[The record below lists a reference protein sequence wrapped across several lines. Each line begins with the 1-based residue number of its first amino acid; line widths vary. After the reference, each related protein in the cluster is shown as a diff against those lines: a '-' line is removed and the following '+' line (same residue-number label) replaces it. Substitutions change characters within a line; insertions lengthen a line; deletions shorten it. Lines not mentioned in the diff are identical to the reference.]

1 VANLEECI
9 AAGMLRADRDAVAFR
24 HEIARVAIEE
34 ELAPDRRMELHRRAL
49 PALAARA
56 GQADLARLAHHAEAA
71 GDVEAVLEYAPAAGE
86 RAAVLAAHREAAAQF
101 ARALRFADALPGEER
116 TALLDRRSYECYLTN
131 AMEEAIEARRQ
142 ALDAYADR
150 GDTLRAGDAHRWLS
164 RLYWFKGDNLAAE
177 EEAARAVEL
186 LETLPPGV
194 ELAWAY
200 SNMAQLRMLASDYAG
215 ALDWGG
221 QAIELAERLDQKEIL
236 AHALN
241 NVGTAEFQVG
251 LLEGPEKMERSLQLA
266 LEEGLEEH
274 VARGYTNLG
283 CSWIEN
289 RDYKRGDAYLEAGIA
304 YCRDHDLE
312 SWRVY
317 MTGWLSRSR
326 LEQGRWDDA
335 ATDAGSIL
343 NLSSIAVPSRISALV
358 VIGRLR
364 IRRGDPDAWAPLDEA
379 RTLARATMELQRVV
393 PVAAARAEAHLSEGH
408 PELVAEE
415 TEEAVALALEHGRGW
430 QLGEVCAWRH
440 RAGIPAAEPE
450 LLAAAEPYRRELAGD
465 PEQASKLWQEL
476 GCPYEAA
483 IVLFESDDEELL
495 RRSLAQLQE
504 LGARPAA
511 ARAARLLR
519 ERGAR
524 DLRMGPRASTRENVA
539 GLTARELEVLK
550 LLADGMRNAQI
561 AERLVLSPKTV
572 AHHVS
577 AILRKLGTS
586 TRTEA
591 ATEAGRLGLLE
602 K

>member
-1 VANLEECI
+1 
-9 AAGMLRADRDAVAFR
+9 
-24 HEIARVAIEE
+24 
-34 ELAPDRRMELHRRAL
+34 
-49 PALAARA
+49 
-56 GQADLARLAHHAEAA
+56 
-71 GDVEAVLEYAPAAGE
+71 
-86 RAAVLAAHREAAAQF
+86 
-101 ARALRFADALPGEER
+101 
-116 TALLDRRSYECYLTN
+116 
-131 AMEEAIEARRQ
+131 
-142 ALDAYADR
+142 
-150 GDTLRAGDAHRWLS
+150 
-164 RLYWFKGDNLAAE
+164 
-177 EEAARAVEL
+177 
-186 LETLPPGV
+186 
-194 ELAWAY
+194 
-200 SNMAQLRMLASDYAG
+200 MLASDYAG

-221 QAIELAERLDQKEIL
+221 RAIALAEELDQTEIL
-236 AHALN
+236 VHALN

-251 LLEGPEKMERSLQLA
+251 LLAGPEKMERSLELA
-266 LEEGLEEH
+266 RDAGLEEH

-289 RDYKRGDAYLEAGIA
+289 RDYKRGDGYLEAGIA
-304 YCRDHDLE
+304 YCTDHDLE

-317 MTGWLSRSR
+317 MIGWLARSR

-335 ATDAGSIL
+335 AADADSIL
-343 NLSSIAVPSRISALV
+343 RLSSIAAPSRISALV

-364 IRRGDPDAWAPLDEA
+364 ARRGDPDVWGPLDEA
-379 RTLARATMELQRVV
+379 SRLARATMELQRVV
-393 PVAAARAEAHLSEGH
+393 PVAAARAEALLLEGR
-408 PELVAEE
+408 PELVAAE
-415 TEEAVALALEHGRGW
+415 TEDAVALALEHGRGW

-440 RAGIPAAEPE
+440 RAGIPASDAET
-450 LLAAAEPYRRELAGD
+450 LAAAEPYRLELGGEA
-465 PEQASKLWQEL
+465 EQASGLWREI

-483 IVLFESDDEELL
+483 IVLLDSDDEEQL
-495 RRSLAQLQE
+495 RWSLAELQR
-504 LGARPAA
+504 LGARPVA

-524 DLRMGPRASTRENVA
+524 DLRMGPRASTRQNVA

-591 ATEAGRLGLLE
+591 ATEAGRLGLIE